1 MQLQFQFV
9 AEVFEIHQQLA
20 YILSVA
26 AFPLKKKKNGLSTW
40 ATETVGPAKPK
51 KFTIWLFTE
60 ISVPASILEYPCFC
74 KTFPVRCWGT

>member
-1 MQLQFQFV
+1 MKFQFQFIGK
-9 AEVFEIHQQLA
+9 VFENHQQLA
-20 YILSVA
+20 YILPVA

-60 ISVPASILEYPCFC
+60 ISVPASILEYLCFC
-74 KTFPVRCWGT
+74 KTFL